1 MTVLLKV
8 NQTPIVAL
16 YSGLA
21 AAGTSMTITPV
32 PADLDGVALTMTDFG
47 NTGYCTIDP
56 KISGYEEIVSFTGL
70 TANGDGTAT
79 LTGLTRDLKGK
90 SPYTVSSS
98 GGKIHGSNAVV
109 VFSDNPQIFDG
120 ILNYLSHIGGPQGFG
135 YNYKIVRTV
144 DGSGN
149 MIVALKGLDGND
161 PSASN
166 PIPIRIGDTVRTI
179 TGATSQTITA
189 GYNYF
194 NSGSAEL

>member
-1 MTVLLKV
+1 MSLKFV
-8 NQTPIVAL
+8 ETPAIAL
-16 YSGLA
+16 YSGI
-21 AAGTSMTITPV
+21 GISDTSCRIV
-32 PADLDGVALTMTDFG
+32 PAPVDMDGNLLVFSDFG
-47 NTGYCTIDP
+47 DVAVFTIDP

-70 TANGDGTAT
+70 VNNGDGTAT
-79 LTGLTRDLKGK
+79 LTGLTRNLKGK

-120 ILNYLSHIGGPQGFG
+120 IMNYLSHIGGPQGFG

-149 MIVALKGLDGND
+149 MTVALKGLDGND